1 MLELRWIAVGIV
13 TGMLLSTVFIPPT
26 RKTKTVP
33 SPHDNSVY
41 HTDTGCVRFTAVE
54 VPCVAEPDSLNLLA
68 SNNDKPPGVH

>member
-1 MLELRWIAVGIV
+1 MLELRWIVVGLV

-26 RKTKTVP
+26 RKVKTVP
-33 SPHDNSVY
+33 SPHDTSVY

-68 SNNDKPPGVH
+68 SNNGKTAGSN